1 MAPMMAFIKHQKMLA
16 EEPEDDAPVFTGGNY
31 ARRRRLL

>member
-1 MAPMMAFIKHQKMLA
+1 MAPTMAFIKHQKMLA
-16 EEPEDDAPVFTGGNY
+16 EEPEDNAPVFTGRSY